1 MHSARVLA
9 VDDEPANVEILTRYL
24 AAKGHAVTGAGD
36 GERALTVAREREF
49 DLILLDLVLPGR
61 TGLEILAEL
70 LSLTRAPILAMSGQ
84 SDDDTR
90 RDAML
95 LGASGF
101 LPKPLDMAALCAL
114 IDSLPEPAA

>member
-1 MHSARVLA
+1 MRSARILA
-9 VDDEPANVEILTRYL
+9 VDDEAVNVEILTRYL
-24 AAKGHAVTGAGD
+24 ATKGHVVTGAGD
-36 GERALTVAREREF
+36 GEQALAALKGRSF

-61 TGLEILAEL
+61 TGLEIMAEML
-70 LSLTRAPILAMSGQ
+70 NATSAPVIAMSGQ

-101 LPKPLDMAALCAL
+101 LGKPLDLAALCAL
-114 IDSLPEPAA
+114 IDALPEPEA